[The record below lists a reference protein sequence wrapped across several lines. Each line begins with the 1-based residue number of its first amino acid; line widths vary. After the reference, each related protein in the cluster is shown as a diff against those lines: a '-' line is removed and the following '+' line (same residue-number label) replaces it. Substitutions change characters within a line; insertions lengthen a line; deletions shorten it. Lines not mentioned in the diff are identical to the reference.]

1 MTAIFSFCV
10 AWTMTAGAFN
20 SHQFGYY
27 LCGAIKNQRMTPLGQ
42 ADYAW
47 RREGALSWP
56 DPALER
62 RENEEHGTA
71 RDEATFSR

>member
-20 SHQFGYY
+20 SLCLATN

-62 RENEEHGTA
+62 RENEGAWHGA
-71 RDEATFSR
+71 GRGDLQ

>member
-20 SHQFGYY
+20 SLCLATN

-42 ADYAW
+42 AGHAW
-47 RREGALSWP
+47 RREGALFWP
-56 DPALER
+56 DQSLER
-62 RENEEHGTA
+62 RENEPAWHGA
-71 RDEATFSR
+71 